1 MTYCVNPWEGLK
13 NAEKLE
19 KKKEEI
25 IKQLDEEII
34 TQKRMYYR
42 YQKEEAEKK
51 LAELK
56 QP

>member
-1 MTYCVNPWEGLK
+1 MAYCVNPWEGLK

-56 QP
+56 Q